1 MNVQAMTQQEIRL
14 TGIKI
19 LSQHMGL
26 TGMIRFLQQTET
38 GYGDYTKERD
48 KLLGDPSLE
57 EIVSDI
63 QSSRFNKK
71 EASAAT
77 NSNDRSGGSEK
88 TSWEPAQKSHQ

>member
-14 TGIKI
+14 KGIEI
-19 LSQHMGL
+19 LSRHMGL

-57 EIVSDI
+57 ELVSDI

-71 EASAAT
+71 DCFPD
-77 NSNDRSGGSEK
+77 NG
-88 TSWEPAQKSHQ
+88 

>member
-1 MNVQAMTQQEIRL
+1 MMNVQAMTQQEIRL
-14 TGIKI
+14 KGIEI
-19 LSQHMGL
+19 LSRHMGL

-57 EIVSDI
+57 ELVSDI

-71 EASAAT
+71 DCFPD
-77 NSNDRSGGSEK
+77 NG
-88 TSWEPAQKSHQ
+88 